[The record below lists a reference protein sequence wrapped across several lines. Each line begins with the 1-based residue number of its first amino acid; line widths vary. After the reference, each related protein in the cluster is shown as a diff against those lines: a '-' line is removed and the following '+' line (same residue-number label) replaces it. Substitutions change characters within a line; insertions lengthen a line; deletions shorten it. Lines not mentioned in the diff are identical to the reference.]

1 MVVNSPQMSLKR
13 QLKQRLLGRIMV
25 GCVFLLCNSSA
36 IAEIL
41 PDLNKQ
47 RFGVETFIYTR
58 PMTPAEESMYIQPAT
73 PIDSATENHCDPK
86 WAALIYH
93 LKRQQGF
100 DQAFSWQVVQESGF
114 FDGSETCY
122 ARVKKVVWSDSTY
135 RNMRAEFK

>member
-1 MVVNSPQMSLKR
+1 MGLKR
-13 QLKQRLLGRIMV
+13 QLKRRLLGRLMFC
-25 GCVFLLCNSSA
+25 CVFLLGSSSA
-36 IAEIL
+36 IGQIL

-47 RFGVETFIYTR
+47 RFETETFIYTR

-73 PIDSATENHCDPK
+73 PTDSATENSCDPK

-93 LKRQQGF
+93 LKRMQGF
-100 DQAFSWQVVQESGF
+100 DQGFSWQVVQESGF

-122 ARVKKVVWSDSTY
+122 VQVKKVVWSDSKY